1 LIFGTPVANF
11 QSVVTAFPVD
21 HIAPVESYSPA
32 EPIEPVAPAAT
43 RTPAEEARTLVAQ
56 GQMAALATSS
66 EDGTPWASAVL
77 YAALADGTPI
87 LCLSTLAEHGRNLT
101 REPRASL
108 MIGEPAPL
116 GDPLDSGRV
125 TLAGRAEALTEGP
138 ERDAAVE
145 AYRTASPSSS
155 LYGGFGDFT
164 YYALRVDRVRWV
176 GGFGRM
182 DSTDAGSY
190 HAAEPDPVASGA
202 AYAIKHLN
210 EDHAHNLLDMA
221 RVLGGHPDATE
232 AKCVRIDR
240 YGLDLNLQTPRG
252 FATTRIA
259 FAEPA
264 NKPGDLRGA
273 TVELARRARG
283 E

>member
-1 LIFGTPVANF
+1 
-11 QSVVTAFPVD
+11 VTTFPVD
-21 HIAPVESYSPA
+21 HIAPAEVLALA
-32 EPIEPVAPAAT
+32 EPLEPVAPTTT
-43 RTPAEEARTLVAQ
+43 RSPAEEARTLVAE
-56 GQMAALATSS
+56 GQMAALATCS

-77 YAALADGTPI
+77 YATLADGTPI

-108 MIGEPAPL
+108 MVGEPAPA

-125 TLAGRAEALTEGP
+125 TLAGRAEALEGE
-138 ERDAAVE
+138 EREAAAA
-145 AYRTASPSSS
+145 AYKQASPASG

-176 GGFGRM
+176 GGYGRM
-182 DSTDAGSY
+182 DSTDASAY

-221 RVLGGHPDATE
+221 RALAGHPDATE

-240 YGLDLNLQTPRG
+240 YGLDLNVQTPRG
-252 FATTRIA
+252 FTSVRIA
-259 FAEPA
+259 FKEPA

-283 E
+283 DVAS